1 MLTIM
6 NYKDS
11 LLIEFESGTAAY
23 AEELDDDR
31 IVDYSLNPGHP
42 IGVSLH
48 RISNGVNLDGLPQP
62 ELIKGVLTGL
72 GIQWMDTKP

>member
-31 IVDYSLNPGHP
+31 IVDYSLNPGTP
-42 IGVSLH
+42 H
-48 RISNGVNLDGLPQP
+48 RCLPASHQQWGQP
-62 ELIKGVLTGL
+62 RRFASA
-72 GIQWMDTKP
+72 